1 MRRSLIGVAAGA
13 VAAFAF
19 PAAAGAAPA
28 LHTAAGSDSAAITA
42 ASALAAGGNVGF
54 GFNARHVSGISGA
67 VTLTGGGAYNPDS
80 AGSADPFVHSGGGFR
95 CSDDVGGIGL
105 LSGCLA
111 GQGVRWDT
119 ADTAGLP
126 SSTLFKCTAAD
137 PAKTAFTTDDSVVLA
152 ADFYRA
158 GNGNDESFNAKMIVS
173 DTDIDPDIT
182 GDQNVWIQGVG
193 CGSATVNFST

>member
-1 MRRSLIGVAAGA
+1 MRRSLIGLAAVG

-28 LHTAAGSDSAAITA
+28 LHTAAGSD
-42 ASALAAGGNVGF
+42 NVGF
-54 GFNARHVSGISGA
+54 GFNARNISGISGA

-95 CSDDVGGIGL
+95 CTDDVGGIGL

-119 ADTAGLP
+119 ADTAGLLT
-126 SSTLFKCTAAD
+126 STLFKCTAAD
-137 PAKTAFTTDDSVVLA
+137 PAKTAFTSDNTVVLA

-158 GNGNDESFNAKMIVS
+158 GDGNDESFNAKMIVS
-173 DTDIDPDIT
+173 DTDIDPDMT

-193 CGSATVNFST
+193 CASATVNFST